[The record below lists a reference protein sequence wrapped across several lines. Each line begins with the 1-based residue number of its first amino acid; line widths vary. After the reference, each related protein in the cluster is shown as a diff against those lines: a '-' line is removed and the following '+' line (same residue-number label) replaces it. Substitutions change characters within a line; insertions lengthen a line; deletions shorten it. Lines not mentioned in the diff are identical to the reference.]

1 MAVVANSL
9 YGQFYY
15 GSLLYNGS
23 ITPPFGYIVG
33 DITFSEESKK
43 DYITGN
49 VLLENR
55 ALSYVAGNIL
65 LEKHD
70 KKYILGNVDLVYT
83 KIRYL
88 EGEALLEAHKK
99 KFLLGNISFVYG
111 LLPYEVEDFQCV
123 VSRNDIKFFWK
134 DSN

>member
-1 MAVVANSL
+1 MALVANSL

-23 ITPPFGYIVG
+23 ITPPFCYIVG
-33 DITFSEESKK
+33 DITFSTELKK
-43 DYITGN
+43 DYITGDA
-49 VLLENR
+49 LLENR
-55 ALSYVAGNIL
+55 ALNYVAGSVL

-88 EGEALLEAHKK
+88 EGNAFLEANKK
-99 KFLLGNISFVYG
+99 KFLLGNIFFVYG
-111 LLPYEVEDFQCV
+111 LLPYEVSDFQCV
-123 VSRNDIKFFWK
+123 VSRNDIKFYWS
-134 DSN
+134 DNN

>member
-1 MAVVANSL
+1 MALVANSL

-23 ITPPFGYIVG
+23 ITPPFSYIVG
-33 DITFSEESKK
+33 DITFSEEAKK

-49 VLLENR
+49 VLLEGRGSN
-55 ALSYVAGNIL
+55 YVAGNVF

-88 EGEALLEAHKK
+88 EGNAFLEAHKK
-99 KFLLGNISFVYG
+99 KFLMGNISFVYG
-111 LLPYEVEDFQCV
+111 LLPYEVENPQV
-123 VSRNDIKFFWK
+123 IVSRNSIKFFWE
-134 DSN
+134 DNN